1 MLSIRLVATVRI
13 AAWWTFAEW
22 QTVAGHPWTLFGP
35 ISQLIPHFEN
45 NGTPTENRADGYV
58 SDAIFFHFSGWSRD
72 EFASR
77 LGDELNIGSD
87 DDIDG

>member
-1 MLSIRLVATVRI
+1 MLTIRLVATVRI

-35 ISQLIPHFEN
+35 ISQLRPHFEN

-58 SDAIFFHFSGWSRD
+58 SDAIFFISAVGRGMNL
-72 EFASR
+72 R
-77 LGDELNIGSD
+77 LVWAMS
-87 DDIDG
+87 

>member
-1 MLSIRLVATVRI
+1 MDPVR
-13 AAWWTFAEW
+13 ANLTTDTTFRKQW
-22 QTVAGHPWTLFGP
+22 
-35 ISQLIPHFEN
+35 
-45 NGTPTENRADGYV
+45 TPTENRADGYV

-77 LGDELNIGSD
+77 LGDELNLGSD